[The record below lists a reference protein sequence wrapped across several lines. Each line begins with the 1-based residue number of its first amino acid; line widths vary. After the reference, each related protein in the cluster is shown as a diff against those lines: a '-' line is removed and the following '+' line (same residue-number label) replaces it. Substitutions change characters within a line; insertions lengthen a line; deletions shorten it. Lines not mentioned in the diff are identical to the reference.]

1 MVDGQGDEMLLA
13 LAGRSRLTGV
23 SAEYN
28 GRPANGLFR
37 LPRGP
42 RERIS
47 GASSALFGR
56 TIFYHLDPSTDTI
69 HPISLVHR
77 DLENFVRLISSL
89 RIK

>member
-28 GRPANGLFR
+28 GRLANRLFR

-42 RERIS
+42 RESIS

-56 TIFYHLDPSTDTI
+56 AILYLDGHYI
-69 HPISLVHR
+69 HPISLIHR
-77 DLENFVRLISSL
+77 DLKNFVRLISSL